1 MEEIN
6 YKIAWEMFDEVNQF
20 NDISKIIDLNCQSIE
35 DAQMIISKRVYDI
48 AESLRK
54 NNGKRGK
61 NQESN

>member
-1 MEEIN
+1 
-6 YKIAWEMFDEVNQF
+6 MFDEVNQF

-54 NNGKRGK
+54 SHGKRGK